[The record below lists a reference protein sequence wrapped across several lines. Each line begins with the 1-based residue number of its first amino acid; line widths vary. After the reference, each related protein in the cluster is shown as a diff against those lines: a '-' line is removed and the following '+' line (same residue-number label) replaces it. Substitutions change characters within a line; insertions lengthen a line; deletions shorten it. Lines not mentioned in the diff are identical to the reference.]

1 VILKTEDGKKKT
13 TEGGYG
19 NKEKLAFG
27 GNYIYI
33 CIIMM
38 KNCYIYIYNAKTYG
52 MLRMLEIKGCPVNFR
67 FLTRNMGLCI
77 LLLK

>member
-1 VILKTEDGKKKT
+1 MILKTEDGKKKKKK
-13 TEGGYG
+13 TEDGYG

-38 KNCYIYIYNAKTYG
+38 KNCYIYI
-52 MLRMLEIKGCPVNFR
+52 
-67 FLTRNMGLCI
+67 
-77 LLLK
+77 